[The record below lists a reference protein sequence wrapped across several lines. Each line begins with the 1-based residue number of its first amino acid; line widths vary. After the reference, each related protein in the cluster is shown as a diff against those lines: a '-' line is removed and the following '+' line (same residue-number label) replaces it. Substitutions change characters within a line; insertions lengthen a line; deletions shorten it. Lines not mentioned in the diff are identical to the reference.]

1 MNLKEAPG
9 GLREIHLLWL
19 ALRVVAQLPGPLTQ
33 ELLPGVANVLP
44 ECKGDLRF
52 LMVANAELR
61 RLRDIYRLVV
71 AFDDTMDPEV
81 LVATARDLRPL
92 REAGIHDGFQREL
105 ERLLAASA
113 LRVDRVADH
122 IQRRIG

>member
-1 MNLKEAPG
+1 MLMRMASQWRTFQRLAEHLVFNEAPKLIRQLQSPNG
-9 GLREIHLLWL
+9 VQRTIQQGLKL
-19 ALRVVAQLPGPLTQ
+19 G
-33 ELLPGVANVLP
+33 
-44 ECKGDLRF
+44 F
-52 LMVANAELR
+52 
-61 RLRDIYRLVV
+61 
-71 AFDDTMDPEV
+71 EV

-113 LRVDRVADH
+113 LRVDRVAQH